1 MSKEDNTT
9 MNLKIIAFF
18 PKNSSVSKWIPDFAS
33 GDVNNT
39 KKKFIG
45 CTKWKPKEKNHQF
58 LTIPPN
64 VDLELLEM
72 MFNEHSYHPH
82 RTPKYT

>member
-1 MSKEDNTT
+1 LYQTV
-9 MNLKIIAFF
+9 NLLICFLQ
-18 PKNSSVSKWIPDFAS
+18 
-33 GDVNNT
+33 VNNT

-45 CTKWKPKEKNHQF
+45 CTKWKPKEKNHRF

-82 RTPKYT
+82 GIDFEVNVKLF

>member
-1 MSKEDNTT
+1 
-9 MNLKIIAFF
+9 
-18 PKNSSVSKWIPDFAS
+18 
-33 GDVNNT
+33 VNNT

-45 CTKWKPKEKNHQF
+45 CTKWKPKEKNHRF

-82 RTPKYT
+82 GIDFEVIVKFILKFYVNNKPINIFI